1 LSGSSQVKPGNLA
14 SFAVWVWTRKAPGRN
29 VSVALQVASAKA
41 LGAPRFSV
49 CPILDSATC
58 KLGTLATAQADELR
72 AVVPVGAKA
81 ARNEQVQL
89 TVTMTAKGA
98 KSVSGWASDI
108 VVRASS
114 ATAPPGSTPTLP
126 PTVLPGIPGTGVS
139 PRSPTNPSSLFPTV
153 GPAPS
158 TSPSPLGLPT
168 VKPKKR
174 LVHLTDAATTVPL
187 DPRLI
192 GGQLAGLAVLAGGV
206 AIAIARLSLRSPK
219 SEDKG
224 KSPTQ

>member
-14 SFAVWVWTRKAPGRN
+14 SFTVWVWTRKAPGRN

-49 CPILDSATC
+49 CPILDTATC

-98 KSVSGWASDI
+98 KSVSGWASDV
-108 VVRASS
+108 VVRAAS
-114 ATAPPGSTPTLP
+114 AAPPGSTPTLP

-139 PRSPTNPSSLFPTV
+139 PRNPSNPSSLFPTV
-153 GPAPS
+153 GPGPS

-168 VKPKKR
+168 VKPKKK